1 MTDEGRTTR
10 KGLGVI
16 LWGVAF
22 ATLLT
27 AFVDASGLKY
37 AQHFVWP
44 TDTYAFE
51 HGRFAPI
58 DVAMIGSSRVGFDL
72 SPTAVDQCLAE
83 RIGRPTR
90 SVNLARRFATAF
102 SVEMMAKDLLE
113 GERRPKVLLFGVEP
127 EGMNAR
133 NHESA
138 ENTPAH
144 ASLASVPET
153 LVDARNW
160 SDLTGALRTLGRGPE
175 NLAAFVV
182 GASDTDPRLR
192 WQMLFAGGGAWCFG
206 SEACVAQNQSMMRTE
221 RTRWD
226 LRVAEWIPHV
236 TEERFT
242 RYELGTGINHEA
254 MLRLIEWARANDVK
268 LALLDM
274 PLHPIFREQI
284 PKEIQVDYERY
295 VDALAKE
302 HDLPLYRPDA
312 MELAPDR
319 DAWIDPDHLSAKGSL
334 ALSQAVCDELL
345 APLLER

>member
-221 RTRWD
+221 RTRGLCRAQAEAVEAWERGTLIRVEELLEQFPHLRADPENVLD
-226 LRVAEWIPHV
+226 LIYNETDDEPAGARHPFWI
-236 TEERFT
+236 ES
-242 RYELGTGINHEA
+242 
-254 MLRLIEWARANDVK
+254 
-268 LALLDM
+268 
-274 PLHPIFREQI
+274 FR
-284 PKEIQVDYERY
+284 PIQV
-295 VDALAKE
+295 AAF
-302 HDLPLYRPDA
+302 DLDEYR
-312 MELAPDR
+312 ESRSRIDR

>member
-1 MTDEGRTTR
+1 MTDEWRTTQ

-16 LWGVAF
+16 FWGVALSM
-22 ATLLT
+22 LLT
-27 AFVDASGLKY
+27 AIVDASGLKY

-44 TDTYAFE
+44 TDTYAFA

-58 DVAMIGSSRVGFDL
+58 DVAMVGSSRVGFDL

-102 SVEMMAKDLLE
+102 SVEMIAKDLLDA
-113 GERRPKVLLFGVEP
+113 ERRPEILLFGVEP
-127 EGMNAR
+127 EAMNAR
-133 NHESA
+133 NHESD

-153 LVDARNW
+153 LVDARSW

-175 NLAAFVV
+175 NLAAFVAD
-182 GASDTDPRLR
+182 ASDTDPRLR

-206 SEACVAQNQSMMRTE
+206 SDVCVAQNASMMQTE

-226 LRVAEWIPHV
+226 VRVAEWIPRV

-254 MLRLIEWARANDVK
+254 MLRLIEWAHANDVK

-295 VDALAKE
+295 VDGLARE
-302 HDLPLYRPDA
+302 HDLPLYRPDTMA
-312 MELAPDR
+312 VTLDR
-319 DAWIDPDHLSAKGSL
+319 DAWLDPDHLNAKGSL
-334 ALSQAVCDELL
+334 ALSQAVCDSLL
-345 APLLER
+345 APLLQK